1 MTDFPEILPI
11 QIPELNKWLYLP
23 LCLEKMDQRQYIAF
37 FSLVYRM
44 ETKEIDYYE
53 FATLAVYELLELKKG
68 DRKLPEEE
76 LEEALSNI
84 AMLSEYI
91 AAYFNRNDNVISL
104 KLEYTRNYIDC
115 VTLPF
120 NKKYYGPS
128 QWFRDVDFGEYEDGL
143 NRFLQYNET
152 PCRELLQE
160 LMATFY
166 REKRNDKRFGY
177 LSSEIDSAALSFSQV
192 PIGTLYGFYYNFAM
206 FHTYFSGSQVY
217 YNGQI
222 IDLSILFTNQPL
234 DEESGY
240 ESPYPSLGIKSTG
253 IEIAKTGILGNLEQ
267 VRSTK
272 LWEVALLLYDMRKK
286 DLDERGRQKNAK
298 KET

>member
-53 FATLAVYELLELKKG
+53 FATLVVYELLELKKG

-104 KLEYTRNYIDC
+104 SWNIL
-115 VTLPF
+115 
-120 NKKYYGPS
+120 
-128 QWFRDVDFGEYEDGL
+128 
-143 NRFLQYNET
+143 
-152 PCRELLQE
+152 
-160 LMATFY
+160 AT
-166 REKRNDKRFGY
+166 
-177 LSSEIDSAALSFSQV
+177 
-192 PIGTLYGFYYNFAM
+192 T
-206 FHTYFSGSQVY
+206 
-217 YNGQI
+217 
-222 IDLSILFTNQPL
+222 
-234 DEESGY
+234 
-240 ESPYPSLGIKSTG
+240 
-253 IEIAKTGILGNLEQ
+253 
-267 VRSTK
+267 
-272 LWEVALLLYDMRKK
+272 
-286 DLDERGRQKNAK
+286 
-298 KET
+298 